1 VHWLDE
7 LVAEE
12 EDVIPPVSGGIE
24 IPEGSRA

>member
-1 VHWLDE
+1 MHWLDE

-12 EDVIPPVSGGIE
+12 DDLIPPVNGGID